1 MTASSTPY
9 SRTRW
14 RGILLDVLVCAVV
27 SSGATG
33 FLTYVIVSN
42 QP

>member
-1 MTASSTPY
+1 MNSHNRS
-9 SRTRW
+9 RW
-14 RGILLDVLVCAVV
+14 RGILLDVLVWAVV